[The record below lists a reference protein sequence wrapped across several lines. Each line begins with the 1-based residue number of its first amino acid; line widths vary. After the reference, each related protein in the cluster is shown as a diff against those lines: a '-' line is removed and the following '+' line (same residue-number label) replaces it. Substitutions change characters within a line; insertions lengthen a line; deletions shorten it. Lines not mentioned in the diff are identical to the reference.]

1 MLACFIVILAA
12 VGPFIGWWA
21 ASRLGEALIAR
32 DASRGLCAACGYDR
46 AGLEPTDQC
55 PECGLD
61 SSAARAGLDRR
72 RWLCSAVIVGVACA
86 LSLLYVVLAQPLTP
100 GEEAWGCAGIWTPL
114 CLLAV
119 LGVVPRAGR
128 RGWLVWTLT
137 GPALLI
143 NLVLIVPAYL
153 DLALNQRP
161 GPYGRGFSLQIVPL
175 MVGVIGVGVSG
186 WGVAGTAWFIALSER
201 VRLRR
206 PRQID
211 WQADAAGNLA
221 PRPVDQSGPAAR
233 RKPG

>member
-12 VGPFIGWWA
+12 VGPFVGWWA

-46 AGLEPTDQC
+46 AGMEPTDQC

-61 SSAARAGLDRR
+61 VAAAQASLDRR
-72 RWLCSAVIVGVACA
+72 RWLCSAIIAGVGCA
-86 LSLLYVVLAQPLTP
+86 LSVLYVVLAQPLTP
-100 GEEAWGCAGIWTPL
+100 GEEAWGCAGVLTPL
-114 CLLAV
+114 CLLAA

-186 WGVAGTAWFIALSER
+186 WGVAGTAWFVAMAQR

-206 PRQID
+206 PAHND
-211 WQADAAGNLA
+211 WQTEAAGTHSSH
-221 PRPVDQSGPAAR
+221 PPDQSNPSVW